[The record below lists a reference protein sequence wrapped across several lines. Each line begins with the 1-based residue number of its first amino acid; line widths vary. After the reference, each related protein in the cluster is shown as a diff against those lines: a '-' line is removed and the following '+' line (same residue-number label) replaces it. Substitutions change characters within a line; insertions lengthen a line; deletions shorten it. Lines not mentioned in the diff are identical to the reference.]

1 MAKRQRKTARRAKP
15 VKRETNWLVIGGVII
30 GVILIF
36 GLLALALQEPETVT
50 LADFCAANP
59 ENCISR
65 GDPDAPV
72 TLVEVSDY
80 GCGHC
85 RDFNLESA
93 ESITEAYVDT
103 GQVYW
108 LVLPYA
114 LSSQTT
120 PAAESA
126 YCAQEQDSFFAYHKE
141 MFEIQSLP
149 QALTP
154 AGYLESA
161 GRAGLDLEQ
170 FNTCIEADSYGSPV
184 QENLRA
190 AGDVGVSST
199 PTFFVNGVK
208 IIGNNPTGII
218 SEIEAQLAS

>member
-1 MAKRQRKTARRAKP
+1 
-15 VKRETNWLVIGGVII
+15 
-30 GVILIF
+30 
-36 GLLALALQEPETVT
+36 
-50 LADFCAANP
+50 
-59 ENCISR
+59 
-65 GDPDAPV
+65 
-72 TLVEVSDY
+72 
-80 GCGHC
+80 
-85 RDFNLESA
+85 
-93 ESITEAYVDT
+93 
-103 GQVYW
+103 
-108 LVLPYA
+108 
-114 LSSQTT
+114 
-120 PAAESA
+120 
-126 YCAQEQDSFFAYHKE
+126 

-170 FNTCIEADSYGSPV
+170 FNACLEADSYGSPV